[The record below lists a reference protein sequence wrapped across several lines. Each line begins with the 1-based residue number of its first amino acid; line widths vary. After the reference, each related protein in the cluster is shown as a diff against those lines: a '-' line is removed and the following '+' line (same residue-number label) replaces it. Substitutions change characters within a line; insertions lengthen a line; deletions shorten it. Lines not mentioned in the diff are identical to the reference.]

1 MKFFLKKC
9 NNNTLFLIDEFGTGS
24 DPELGG
30 ALAESLLES
39 FYEKKSHG
47 VITTHYSNLKALASE
62 LSEMTNAN
70 MQFNSKTLNPTF
82 KLIMGEA
89 GGSFTFEVAEK
100 NGIPYSLI
108 NKAKKKIEKGKV
120 RFDETISKL
129 QKERIKMSKAESVLK
144 EKGIKAQNENE
155 ILENL
160 NSRLK
165 KKLVDYQELYD
176 HNQKMIVLGN
186 KINDIAENYF
196 INNRKR
202 ILVSELIKVIEIEN
216 SKRKE
221 KKIEK
226 IKSNNN
232 KKKTTQKDIDS
243 ELIKIRKEKKTLK
256 SKIKNSAKLKV
267 GDQVRLYD
275 GKSIGSIDSI
285 NKNKAIVNYGN
296 FVTHVDLNSLELV

>member
-1 MKFFLKKC
+1 
-9 NNNTLFLIDEFGTGS
+9 
-24 DPELGG
+24 
-30 ALAESLLES
+30 
-39 FYEKKSHG
+39 
-47 VITTHYSNLKALASE
+47 
-62 LSEMTNAN
+62 
-70 MQFNSKTLNPTF
+70 
-82 KLIMGEA
+82 
-89 GGSFTFEVAEK
+89 
-100 NGIPYSLI
+100 
-108 NKAKKKIEKGKV
+108 
-120 RFDETISKL
+120 
-129 QKERIKMSKAESVLK
+129 
-144 EKGIKAQNENE
+144 
-155 ILENL
+155 
-160 NSRLK
+160 
-165 KKLVDYQELYD
+165 
-176 HNQKMIVLGN
+176 MIVLGN

-232 KKKTTQKDIDS
+232 KKKTTQKEINS